1 MVYTINL
8 WRKAKLERYPINERI
23 VYYNI
28 GLANWLTD
36 HFIVERSLVESN
48 GSDYHKN

>member
-1 MVYTINL
+1 ME
-8 WRKAKLERYPINERI
+8 RKKLERYPINERI

-36 HFIVERSLVESN
+36 HFMVERSLIVESN
-48 GSDYHKN
+48 GSDYQKN